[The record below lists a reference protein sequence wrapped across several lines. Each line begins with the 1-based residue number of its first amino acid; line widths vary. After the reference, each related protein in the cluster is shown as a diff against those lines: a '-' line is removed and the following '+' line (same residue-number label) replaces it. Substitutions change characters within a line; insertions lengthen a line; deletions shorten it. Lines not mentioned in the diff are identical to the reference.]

1 MKTPD
6 YNSYI
11 KRKLEEACF
20 IDKKI
25 TEQLYP
31 EEDYHT
37 LYIAGIEKILLKD

>member
-1 MKTPD
+1 MFCK
-6 YNSYI
+6 
-11 KRKLEEACF
+11 KLYAQDFEESCF

-25 TEQLYP
+25 TEQWYP